1 MPTKG
6 NLILKSSLDFYL
18 NRITEN
24 NFNLIKMLHYK
35 DDQYL
40 FINGRSINY
49 IFVNLIPRIFWS
61 NKPSA
66 SFGNEF
72 GQKFRH
78 LSKKN
83 ISTSINIS
91 WLNEFYWNY
100 KTKGIII
107 GAIILALIFAFI
119 EKFSNNNNPLQYLV
133 LLASIS
139 FILIPESNMAL
150 YVAISIKSF
159 ILLYILSF
167 IINTV
172 LGIKKNDFNN

>member
-6 NLILKSSLDFYL
+6 NLIPKSSLDFYL

-78 LSKKN
+78 LSKK
-83 ISTSINIS
+83 
-91 WLNEFYWNY
+91 
-100 KTKGIII
+100 
-107 GAIILALIFAFI
+107 IFL
-119 EKFSNNNNPLQYLV
+119 LQ
-133 LLASIS
+133 
-139 FILIPESNMAL
+139 
-150 YVAISIKSF
+150 
-159 ILLYILSF
+159 
-167 IINTV
+167 
-172 LGIKKNDFNN
+172 